1 MQWAFIEKPIKLN
14 RNCLWNVNFL
24 LSKTDFNYN
33 FHSHHPSINHSYV
46 QFFFHLIFFCFVFNW
61 LVSQENDRVKNYR
74 WQVTRI
80 LLMEQNHNFFLYKK
94 CFLCQQK
101 KRKKNCIKCQN
112 VKDWLTLKRNQF
124 LNIFAA
130 SLSGI
135 LIFPSKIVVRLFY
148 CCILTP
154 CSI

>member
-1 MQWAFIEKPIKLN
+1 MSIYWETDQTEPKFSMES
-14 RNCLWNVNFL
+14 NFL

-33 FHSHHPSINHSYV
+33 FHSHQPLFKSFLCTI
-46 QFFFHLIFFCFVFNW
+46 FFHLIFCLIDWFRTK
-61 LVSQENDRVKNYR
+61 NDRVKNYR